1 MFPLKVLNKLN
12 AGEDVAAEVTPT
24 LPGHKAWILITPQVD
39 PEKAEWDKVSL
50 RWWRVYV
57 EEGILAGYKVNYV
70 EIEIKQID
78 SYFSDTEDND
88 IEPTINE
95 RFSVTSEEELA
106 ALVSRWASD
115 LSIFL
120 DPYSVGIHLPFDL

>member
-1 MFPLKVLNKLN
+1 MFPLKVLNRLN
-12 AGEDVAAEVTPT
+12 DGHDIAAELTPT
-24 LPGHKAWILITPQVD
+24 LPNHKAWILIRPQVN
-39 PEKAEWDKVSL
+39 PEKAEWDKVRR

-78 SYFSDTEDND
+78 SYFIETEDND

-95 RFSVTSEEELA
+95 RFSVASEEELA
-106 ALVSRWASD
+106 DLVSQWTSD
-115 LSIFL
+115 FSIFL
-120 DPYSVGIHLPFDL
+120 DPYSMGIHLPFDL